1 MLLTCP
7 RCRTQF
13 SAPDSAFAEGPRTV
27 RCSLCKYTWRHP
39 EGESRPGEKPVISMA
54 TSSFPPPSRPAQ
66 AAAEKDK
73 QPFATNPVPASVAPG
88 PAVAKPEPG
97 TSSVRQ
103 GAPIPDFKI
112 PQFQASESE
121 ATAQAIPADKIFTGG
136 EQKAAMP
143 NFPTASSATSGAR
156 SIPSMAEDQVAVSR
170 LSGVQAPGTQA
181 SSLHGPKLPLEAQTE
196 NSPTIPPAMLSAA
209 TDAFPEADRSF
220 FETNY
225 AEEDAQS
232 PVITMSEV
240 RRQTQ
245 TTGRQESI
253 PSPPLQKRSSYW
265 LVLAACLLLFA
276 ALVLAVWFWFGAPQG
291 RQTAA
296 GQPINPVTT
305 RALEFRLPSFGLGKS
320 IDGLEFYDVV
330 AAYQA
335 ENGMSRLIV
344 EGEIR
349 NTSAEAKALSP
360 LRAVLFDDAGQPL
373 ADWTFDGGKPVLAVG
388 ETLRFHTL
396 LNSPPTAAVNYE
408 VAFTDPLVK

>member
-39 EGESRPGEKPVISMA
+39 EGESRPGEKPVISMG
-54 TSSFPPPSRPAQ
+54 TSSSPPPSRPAQ
-66 AAAEKDK
+66 AAPKKDK
-73 QPFATNPVPASVAPG
+73 QPFATNPVPGSSVAPA

-103 GAPIPDFKI
+103 AAPIPDFKI

-121 ATAQAIPADKIFTGG
+121 ATAQAIPADKIFTGI

-143 NFPTASSATSGAR
+143 NFAPASSATSRAQ
-156 SIPSMAEDQVAVSR
+156 SIPSMAEDQVAASR
-170 LSGVQAPGTQA
+170 LSGARA
-181 SSLHGPKLPLEAQTE
+181 SGAYVPKAPLEIQTE

-253 PSPPLQKRSSYW
+253 TSPPPEKRSSYW

-373 ADWTFDGGKPVLAVG
+373 ADWTFDGGKPVLAAG
-388 ETLRFHTL
+388 EKLQFHTL